1 MSSVQIYLK
10 AQDGSEP
17 DWLANIE
24 GGLISRYSKLI
35 GDMIA
40 ELEEPQLVY
49 RIVLDGPEFN
59 SIKFVVEAVV
69 EAAVND
75 LPLKINIGP
84 RGITQA
90 VKIHR
95 AIKCLIIEPEQ
106 TAFVAKLQNL
116 LAKTLVART
125 QLLMV
130 WAAYSTPGNA
140 HAKLCETMIQ
150 TTAFKVV
157 NDDKVKPGQK
167 TQLFEAAQSQPALF
181 AVLDAKINAL
191 KESKR
196 VRDIIE
202 AKNAAKKEKQ
212 RRAIVEAR
220 RLAEEQRVAAEEQ
233 RRAQA
238 EELER
243 ARAEAWDGFASGAA
257 GW

>member
-1 MSSVQIYLK
+1 MSSVQIFLK
-10 AQDGSEP
+10 SQDGSEP
-17 DWLANIE
+17 KWIANIE
-24 GGLISRYSKLI
+24 GGLIARYSKLI
-35 GDMIA
+35 RDMIA

-59 SIKFVVEAVV
+59 SIKFVLEAVV

-95 AIKCLIIEPEQ
+95 AIKCLMIEPEQ
-106 TAFVAKLQNL
+106 TAFVAKLQHMLATNL
-116 LAKTLVART
+116 VTRG

-167 TQLFEAAQSQPALF
+167 QELFEAAQTQPALF
-181 AVLDAKINAL
+181 NVLDAKINAL

-196 VRDIIE
+196 VREIIE
-202 AKNAAKKEKQ
+202 AKNAAKAEKK
-212 RRAIVEAR
+212 
-220 RLAEEQRVAAEEQ
+220 RVAAHAVAVATRVANEMRRAQVEEQ
-233 RRAQA
+233 RRA
-238 EELER
+238 L
-243 ARAEAWDGFASGAA
+243 AEAMDGLVSKAA
-257 GW
+257 GI

>member
-10 AQDGSEP
+10 AQDGSDPE
-17 DWLANIE
+17 WIANIE
-24 GGLISRYSKLI
+24 GGLIARYSKLI
-35 GDMIA
+35 RDMIA
-40 ELEEPQLVY
+40 EWEEPQLVY
-49 RIVLDGPEFN
+49 RIVLDGPDFY
-59 SIKFVVEAVV
+59 SAKFVLEAVV

-75 LPLKINIGP
+75 LPLKIALGP

-116 LAKTLVART
+116 LAKTLVTRT

-130 WAAYSTPGNA
+130 WAAYSMPGNA

-157 NDDKVKPGQK
+157 NDDKIKPGQK

-181 AVLDAKINAL
+181 NVLDAKINTL

-196 VRDIIE
+196 VREIIE

-212 RRAIVEAR
+212 RRAIMEAR
-220 RLAEEQRVAAEEQ
+220 HLAEEQRVAAEEQ